1 MSESSVRKP
10 FAEWKRRLWS
20 KNRKPWE
27 GEQQSVEALRNAMWR
42 SVFELSDKNRYGYTV
57 AELGA
62 ACKVVLI
69 ESVNHGAAEMGHGNP
84 YDRDRIDEG
93 VDKLYHEW
101 MNKKAQSIS
110 RDT

>member
-1 MSESSVRKP
+1 MSESSFRKP
-10 FAEWKRRLWS
+10 FAEWKKRLWS

-27 GEQQSVEALRNAMWR
+27 GERDAVEALRSAMWK
-42 SVFELSDKNRYGYTV
+42 SVFELSDKIRYGYTV

-69 ESVNHGAAEMGHGNP
+69 ESVNHGGAEIGHGNP

-93 VDKLYHEW
+93 IDKLYHEW
-101 MNKKAQSIS
+101 MVAKARSINPN
-110 RDT
+110 